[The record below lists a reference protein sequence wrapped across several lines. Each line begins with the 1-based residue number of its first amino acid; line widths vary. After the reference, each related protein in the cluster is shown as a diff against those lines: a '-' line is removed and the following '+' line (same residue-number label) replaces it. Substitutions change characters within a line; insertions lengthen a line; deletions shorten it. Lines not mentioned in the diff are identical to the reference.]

1 MKSRKK
7 FQFTDEKYENEEEE
21 KKTIF
26 IHPLDISKAI
36 LFDLSRFLMKFDIN
50 ERINVMKA

>member
-7 FQFTDEKYENEEEE
+7 FQFTDEKYENEEE

-26 IHPLDISKAI
+26 IHPLDISKDI